1 MDYERLYF
9 HLFGA
14 VANAVEAMQRRDYG
28 TAESLLIHAQQET
41 EEQYLQDEAEERQ
54 AAETDPT

>member
-14 VANAVEAMQRRDYG
+14 SANAVEAMQRRDYG
-28 TAESLLIHAQQET
+28 TAESLLIRAQQET
-41 EEQYLQDEAEERQ
+41 EEQYLQDGAEERQ

>member
-14 VANAVEAMQRRDYG
+14 IANAIEALQRRDYG
-28 TAESLLIHAQQET
+28 TAETLLIRAQQEA
-41 EEQYLQDEAEERQ
+41 EEQYLHEK
-54 AAETDPT
+54 TGK